1 MIWRKA
7 EGCRVTLDDGRV
19 LLDLTGGFGVA
30 ALGHRNPRIL
40 EAWRSQEVVH
50 ALGDLAEAEVTV
62 RLRRALP
69 RPAKLGVTGEDA
81 VEIAL
86 RTALLAT
93 GRPGIVAFDGA
104 YHGTGLLALAAT
116 GFERF
121 RAPFAPWLPGPVYR
135 FPYGEDPG
143 PLPADAACVIVE
155 PVQGRAGSLVPP
167 PEFLA
172 QLRRRC
178 DEAGAL
184 LVVDAIYAGLG
195 RTGELWPGDDVA
207 DVLCVGKALG
217 GGLPLSAALF
227 YRDGLEEVW
236 DLGPEDVY
244 THTHAG
250 SPLACAAALVVLDEV
265 PRLLERVAAAGDRF
279 EAEGWHG
286 RGLLRAREGSADDAL
301 ARGVLVIPAGL
312 DGALIQA
319 TPPLT
324 ITDDE
329 LDEAFSLLCSSSAVA
344 RRAGTS
350 TAPGGASSHPGTPRA
365 PGSRAR
371 RGRAR

>member
-1 MIWRKA
+1 MIWVDA
-7 EGCRVTLDDGRV
+7 EGCRVTLDDGRE

-30 ALGHRNPRIL
+30 ALGHRHPRIL
-40 EAWRSQEVVH
+40 EAWREQQVVH
-50 ALGDLAEAEVTV
+50 ALGDLADAEVTL
-62 RLRRALP
+62 RLREALP

-121 RAPFAPWLPGPVYR
+121 REPFAQWLPGPVHR
-135 FPYGEDPG
+135 RAYGEDPG
-143 PLPADAACVIVE
+143 ALPDDTACVIVE
-155 PVQGRAGSLVPP
+155 PVQGRAGSRVPP
-167 PEFLA
+167 PGFLER
-172 QLRRRC
+172 LRTRC
-178 DEAGAL
+178 DDAGAL

-195 RTGELWPGDDVA
+195 RIGEMWPGEDVA
-207 DVLCVGKALG
+207 DVVCIGKALG

-227 YRDGLEEVW
+227 YREGLAELWE
-236 DLGPEDVY
+236 LGPEDVY

-250 SPLACAAALVVLDEV
+250 NPLACAGALVVLAEV
-265 PRLLERVAAAGDRF
+265 PKLLDRVAAAGERF
-279 EAEGWHG
+279 EAAGWHG
-286 RGLLRAREGSADDAL
+286 SGLLRAREGEWNDAL
-301 ARGVLVIPAGL
+301 DRGVLVVPAGI

-324 ITDDE
+324 ISDAE
-329 LDEAFSLLCSSSAVA
+329 LDEAFA
-344 RRAGTS
+344 RLS
-350 TAPGGASSHPGTPRA
+350 
-365 PGSRAR
+365 
-371 RGRAR
+371 